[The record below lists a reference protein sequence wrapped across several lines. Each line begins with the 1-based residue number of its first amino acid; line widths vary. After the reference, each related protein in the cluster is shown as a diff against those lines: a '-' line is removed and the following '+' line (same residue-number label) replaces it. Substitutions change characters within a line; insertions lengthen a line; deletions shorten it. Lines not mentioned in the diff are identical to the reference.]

1 METQWRPALIS
12 FVITID
18 QVYHVCMLIRRAY
31 KFLLKPTARQ
41 AEQCSR
47 FAGCC
52 RLVWNKALSAQKGR
66 LDQNEMVQSYVET
79 AAALVLWKTEMSF
92 LREAH
97 SQPLQQALKDLDRAL
112 KDAFKKEKRFPK
124 FKKKGQSDGFRF
136 PQGVKLDNDKI
147 YLPKIGWCKFRKSRD
162 VEGTIKNVTVSRTG
176 EKWYVSIQVEKEISE
191 PVHPSKTAIGIDMGI
206 ARFATMSDGAVIE
219 PINRYREWQKKLTR
233 EQRKLSR
240 KQKYSA
246 NWKKQKTKIQKIH
259 INIANVR
266 KDFLHKATSEISKNH
281 AIVVLEDLKVRN
293 MSRSA
298 RGTIEEPGAN
308 VAAKSG
314 LNKSILDQGWYEF
327 RRQLTYK
334 EQWRGGV
341 VVLINPA
348 NTSRICSACSH
359 KASENRQSQAHF
371 QCVTCG
377 HSENADLN
385 AARNILA
392 VGRTVLACG
401 DTRQIAV

>member
-1 METQWRPALIS
+1 METQW
-12 FVITID
+12 
-18 QVYHVCMLIRRAY
+18 
-31 KFLLKPTARQ
+31 
-41 AEQCSR
+41 
-47 FAGCC
+47 
-52 RLVWNKALSAQKGR
+52 QKG
-66 LDQNEMVQSYVET
+66 
-79 AAALVLWKTEMSF
+79 
-92 LREAH
+92 
-97 SQPLQQALKDLDRAL
+97 
-112 KDAFKKEKRFPK
+112 FPK

-162 VEGTIKNVTVSRTG
+162 VEGTIKNVTVSRTA

-191 PVHPSKTAIGIDMGI
+191 PVHPSKSAIGIDMGI

-259 INIANVR
+259 IKIANAR

-298 RGTIEEPGAN
+298 RGTIEKPGAN
-308 VAAKSG
+308 VATKSG